1 MGSYPL
7 LPLPRAGGASPSAAQ
22 TKLNAKQRGML
33 AERYAKGETMA
44 ALAREFDVS
53 EPTVRRA
60 LRSSPGESRGAE

>member
-7 LPLPRAGGASPSAAQ
+7 LPLPRAGGRHLFGRP

-44 ALAREFDVS
+44 ALARGV
-53 EPTVRRA
+53 
-60 LRSSPGESRGAE
+60 

>member
-1 MGSYPL
+1 MGSYPW

-33 AERYAKGETMA
+33 AEAKGETTA

-53 EPTVRRA
+53 EPTGWRA
-60 LRSSPGESRGAE
+60 LRSSPAESRGAE